1 MKKKWL
7 CFALF
12 LCLLAWPLTPL
23 SHLEAQNRL
32 ARTLSA
38 TAAGSSLDTMLALGS
53 AAFNQAGNLGLAALR
68 RALDQPP
75 FVRGLTAAPRAREAA
90 QALMAG
96 ERALPPT
103 YTRISLQPA
112 ENTLRIGAFYFAEP

>member
-7 CFALF
+7 CLALF
-12 LCLLAWPLTPL
+12 LCLLAWPLSPL

-38 TAAGSSLDTMLALGS
+38 TAAGSSADTMLALGS
-53 AAFNQAGNLGLAALR
+53 AAFNQARGRGLAALR

-75 FVRGLTAAPRAREAA
+75 FVRSLTASSRAREAA
-90 QALMAG
+90 RALLSG
-96 ERALPPT
+96 ERALPQS
-103 YTRISLQPA
+103 YTRISLQPG
-112 ENTLRIGAFYFAEP
+112 ENTLRVGAFYFAE